1 MAQLPWVFL
10 ALLAGTASG
19 STDDQVVDC
28 NDTAWPHS
36 GESWSTIVLD
46 ASISFVAKHKVVGS
60 TLHLILSASH
70 SGYLGFGFAEP
81 STGHMKGADLLTV
94 SVTNGQ
100 ISADDRYAD
109 FAPTTYTGPTYTNG
123 YSGLTAA
130 FDVHNDW
137 SIVGGSEVGGVTEV
151 WLTRALVTGDQ
162 QDRDVLGG
170 PNRIVWAWGASD
182 QVLYHGSKRGATT
195 ATFFGSAASSGI
207 PEHDGSWKV
216 QMAGYT
222 VPTQRTTCD

>member
-81 STGHMKGADLLTV
+81 STGHMK
-94 SVTNGQ
+94 
-100 ISADDRYAD
+100 
-109 FAPTTYTGPTYTNG
+109 
-123 YSGLTAA
+123 
-130 FDVHNDW
+130 
-137 SIVGGSEVGGVTEV
+137 
-151 WLTRALVTGDQ
+151 
-162 QDRDVLGG
+162 
-170 PNRIVWAWGASD
+170 
-182 QVLYHGSKRGATT
+182 
-195 ATFFGSAASSGI
+195 
-207 PEHDGSWKV
+207 
-216 QMAGYT
+216 
-222 VPTQRTTCD
+222 